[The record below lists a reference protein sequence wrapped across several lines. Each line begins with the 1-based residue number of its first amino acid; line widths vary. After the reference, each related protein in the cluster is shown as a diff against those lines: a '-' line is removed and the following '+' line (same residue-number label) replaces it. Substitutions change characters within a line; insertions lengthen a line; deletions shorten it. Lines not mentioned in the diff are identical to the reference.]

1 MVALCFVLDLR
12 SLSSPLLAEL
22 KQLLLQL
29 ANFYAISP
37 PLRQSNSNPLSDRIG
52 LCYLFKNRISS
63 SDELKTAYRPRG
75 NLSLR
80 DFHHAVNNLPTDA
93 FLPEVKDSGAIYCCD
108 VKLSSILSDRVL
120 YSWGNKDIMR
130 KVIVLSSCLPENMDS
145 STKKTLMDA
154 ADKCVSVEFVL
165 FEQKSSH
172 LCDMQEHINNFLRCI
187 SDLDNCSFQT
197 YLPDV
202 KVFQGLVKRW
212 LQDLKDD
219 MEEPLQA
226 RFVFKSNLVGSV
238 NQITCN
244 LCPSV
249 NQIVDGF
256 SPYRYFCLCH
266 LCMFVSNKT
275 NDRMLSCPVTGHGLE
290 TFGVIENSVKVGE
303 NTVLF
308 MPSFQ
313 SSLKFQKI
321 SSPVDLNVIERTP
334 LGSLNEGVMIGAS
347 FVVTPSTCQEM
358 ETASDETD
366 QPELNAQLF
375 RGLCSALHSLDQGL
389 VCSSFCNVETM
400 RKAAFHCY
408 YILQPSDNG
417 PMLLRRLAGSEEVL
431 PVPDVDRFID
441 SSVAKEIEI
450 SIHTSLGKLL
460 VTVKDYKYYWT
471 RLSKFAVVAVIG
483 LHETQA
489 INVQIESRE
498 YNPLLHERGF
508 HQKLNSLVKES
519 LQFGS
524 VPKLPKTTPEL
535 DSTQSNSVELTAK
548 SDSAV
553 DIVVLEEENQ
563 RIDLIAEENTTPVCI
578 PEEWE
583 QLVVS
588 EIPKKYS
595 PTCTSKFNPDQ
606 SVLSPPGTTRPLD
619 EKTSKILERLEV
631 PRQLKSKAVSPII
644 TSNSISDAC
653 VPMKKPLIPFQPSQA
668 AESTTSSQLMKPNF
682 QRLKRKHK

>member
-1 MVALCFVLDLR
+1 MK
-12 SLSSPLLAEL
+12 E
-22 KQLLLQL
+22 
-29 ANFYAISP
+29 
-37 PLRQSNSNPLSDRIG
+37 SN
-52 LCYLFKNRISS
+52 
-63 SDELKTAYRPRG
+63 
-75 NLSLR
+75 
-80 DFHHAVNNLPTDA
+80 
-93 FLPEVKDSGAIYCCD
+93 
-108 VKLSSILSDRVL
+108 VKLSSVLSDQVL
-120 YSWGNKDIMR
+120 YSWGNKDVMR

-145 STKKTLMDA
+145 STKNTLMDA
-154 ADKCVSVEFVL
+154 ADKCVSVEFLL

-172 LCDMQEHINNFLRCI
+172 LFDIQEHINTFLRCI

-197 YLPDV
+197 ILPDV
-202 KVFQGLVKRW
+202 KVLQGLVKRW

-219 MEEPLQA
+219 IEEPLQA

-244 LCPSV
+244 LCSSV
-249 NQIVDGF
+249 NQIDNGF
-256 SPYRYFCLCH
+256 SPCQTCRCH
-266 LCMFVSNKT
+266 GIPLGNTIK
-275 NDRMLSCPVTGHGLE
+275 DRVKQPSCPITGHDLE
-290 TFGVIENSVKVGE
+290 TIDIIENSLKVGE

-321 SSPVDLNVIERTP
+321 SSPVDFNVIERTP

-347 FVVTPSTCQEM
+347 FVVTPTCHEM

-431 PVPDVDRFID
+431 PVPDANRFVD

-450 SIHTSLGKLL
+450 SIHTSLGK
-460 VTVKDYKYYWT
+460 
-471 RLSKFAVVAVIG
+471 
-483 LHETQA
+483 
-489 INVQIESRE
+489 IESRE
-498 YNPLLHERGF
+498 YDPVLHERGF

-524 VPKLPKTTPEL
+524 VPPKLPKTTPEL
-535 DSTQSNSVELTAK
+535 NSTQPNSSEPIAKSNSSVA
-548 SDSAV
+548 
-553 DIVVLEEENQ
+553 IVVLEDLTAEEENKTSAC
-563 RIDLIAEENTTPVCI
+563 IA
-578 PEEWE
+578 EEWE

-595 PTCTSKFNPDQ
+595 PTCISKPMPDQ
-606 SVLSPPGTTRPLD
+606 SVLSPNRPLD

-644 TSNSISDAC
+644 TSSSVSDSYM
-653 VPMKKPLIPFQPSQA
+653 PKKKPLIPFQPSQA

-682 QRLKRKHK
+682 QRLKRKHQ

>member
-172 LCDMQEHINNFLRCI
+172 LCDMQEHINNFLSCI

-202 KVFQGLVKRW
+202 KVFQGLVKGW

-256 SPYRYFCLCH
+256 SPCQTCRCH
-266 LCMFVSNKT
+266 GVKLGNKT

-450 SIHTSLGKLL
+450 SIHTSLGK
-460 VTVKDYKYYWT
+460 
-471 RLSKFAVVAVIG
+471 
-483 LHETQA
+483 
-489 INVQIESRE
+489 IESRE

-548 SDSAV
+548 SDLAV

-653 VPMKKPLIPFQPSQA
+653 VPMKKPLIPFQPSHA

>member
-22 KQLLLQL
+22 KQL
-29 ANFYAISP
+29 ANFYAISL
-37 PLRQSNSNPLSDRIG
+37 PLHKSNKNPLSDRIG

-63 SDELKTAYRPRG
+63 SDELKIAYRPRG

-93 FLPEVKDSGAIYCCD
+93 FLPEVKDSGAIYCCGYLSH
-108 VKLSSILSDRVL
+108 VKLSCVLSDQVL

-130 KVIVLSSCLPENMDS
+130 KVIVLSSCLPENIDS
-145 STKKTLMDA
+145 STKNSLMDA
-154 ADKCVSVEFVL
+154 AEKCVSVEFLL

-172 LCDMQEHINNFLRCI
+172 LYDIQEHINTFLRCI

-197 YLPDV
+197 ILPDV
-202 KVFQGLVKRW
+202 KVLQGLVKRW

-219 MEEPLQA
+219 IEEPLQV

-244 LCPSV
+244 LCSSV
-249 NQIVDGF
+249 NQIDDGF
-256 SPYRYFCLCH
+256 SPCQTCRCH
-266 LCMFVSNKT
+266 GFPLGNTIK
-275 NDRMLSCPVTGHGLE
+275 DRVKQPSCPITGLDLE
-290 TFGVIENSVKVGE
+290 TIDIIENSVKVGE

-313 SSLKFQKI
+313 SSLKSQKI
-321 SSPVDLNVIERTP
+321 SSPVDFNVIERTP
-334 LGSLNEGVMIGAS
+334 LESLNEGVMIGAS
-347 FVVTPSTCQEM
+347 FVVTPSACHEM

-375 RGLCSALHSLDQGL
+375 QGLCSALHSLDQGL
-389 VCSSFCNVETM
+389 VCSSFCNVDTT

-431 PVPDVDRFID
+431 PVPHTNRFID

-450 SIHTSLGKLL
+450 SIHTSLGK
-460 VTVKDYKYYWT
+460 
-471 RLSKFAVVAVIG
+471 
-483 LHETQA
+483 
-489 INVQIESRE
+489 IESRE
-498 YNPLLHERGF
+498 YDPVLHERGF
-508 HQKLNSLVKES
+508 HQKLNSLVNES

-524 VPKLPKTTPEL
+524 VPPKLPKTTPEQN
-535 DSTQSNSVELTAK
+535 STQPNSSELTAK
-548 SDSAV
+548 SNSSV
-553 DIVVLEEENQ
+553 DIVVLEDLTAEEENKTSAC
-563 RIDLIAEENTTPVCI
+563 ID
-578 PEEWE
+578 EEWE

-588 EIPKKYS
+588 EIPKIYS
-595 PTCTSKFNPDQ
+595 PTCISKPKPDQ
-606 SVLSPPGTTRPLD
+606 SVLSPPDTKRPLD

-644 TSNSISDAC
+644 KSSSVSDSYL
-653 VPMKKPLIPFQPSQA
+653 PMKKPLIPFQPSQA

-682 QRLKRKHK
+682 QRLKRKHQ

>member
-12 SLSSPLLAEL
+12 SLSSPILAEL

-29 ANFYAISP
+29 ANFYAISL
-37 PLRQSNSNPLSDRIG
+37 PLHQSNKNLLSDRIS

-63 SDELKTAYRPRG
+63 SDELKIAYRPG
-75 NLSLR
+75 ENLSLR

-93 FLPEVKDSGAIYCCD
+93 FLPEVKDSGDIYCCN
-108 VKLSSILSDRVL
+108 VKLSSVLSDQVL
-120 YSWGNKDIMR
+120 YSTGNKDVMR

-145 STKKTLMDA
+145 STKNTLMDA
-154 ADKCVSVEFVL
+154 ADKCVSVEFLL

-172 LCDMQEHINNFLRCI
+172 LCEIQEHLNTFLRCI

-197 YLPDV
+197 ILPDV
-202 KVFQGLVKRW
+202 KVLQGLVKRW

-219 MEEPLQA
+219 IEEPLQA
-226 RFVFKSNLVGSV
+226 RFVFKGNLVGSV

-244 LCPSV
+244 LRSSV
-249 NQIVDGF
+249 NQIDDGF
-256 SPYRYFCLCH
+256 SPCQTCRCH
-266 LCMFVSNKT
+266 GIPLGNTIK
-275 NDRMLSCPVTGHGLE
+275 DRVKQPYCPITGHDLE
-290 TFGVIENSVKVGE
+290 TIDIIENSVKVGE

-313 SSLKFQKI
+313 SSLKFQKT
-321 SSPVDLNVIERTP
+321 SSPVDFNVIERTP

-347 FVVTPSTCQEM
+347 FVVTPSTCHEL

-431 PVPDVDRFID
+431 PVPDANRFVD

-450 SIHTSLGKLL
+450 SIHTSLGK
-460 VTVKDYKYYWT
+460 
-471 RLSKFAVVAVIG
+471 
-483 LHETQA
+483 
-489 INVQIESRE
+489 IESRE
-498 YNPLLHERGF
+498 YDPVLHERGF

-524 VPKLPKTTPEL
+524 VPPKLPKTTPEL
-535 DSTQSNSVELTAK
+535 NSTQPNSSELTAK
-548 SDSAV
+548 SNSSV
-553 DIVVLEEENQ
+553 DIVVLE
-563 RIDLIAEENTTPVCI
+563 DLTAEEEIKTSACI

-595 PTCTSKFNPDQ
+595 LTCISKPKPDQ
-606 SVLSPPGTTRPLD
+606 SVLSPPDANRPLD
-619 EKTSKILERLEV
+619 EKISKILERLEV
-631 PRQLKSKAVSPII
+631 PRQLQSKAVSPII
-644 TSNSISDAC
+644 TSSSVSDSY
-653 VPMKKPLIPFQPSQA
+653 VPMKKPLIPKQPSQA

-682 QRLKRKHK
+682 RRLKRKHK